1 MNSSKTYIN
10 FDMII
15 ININF
20 DWRIF
25 MEQNINKK
33 LSVGQFLK
41 SVFNIFI
48 KNLSDIAIIS
58 VLFALPTIIWR
69 GNAIFSVIGIFSL
82 GFSSIAII
90 KLANNFIRGEKVS
103 WIETIKSSFK
113 NPLFP
118 LGVFLIQNFAVSL
131 GSSIFAPLGIV
142 ISIFFVI
149 AMQCSIFENINV
161 IESIRKS
168 FLLVKN
174 NFLDILL
181 KQFALVFIINF
192 FTMTFAMFLNQSVLS
207 IIIFS
212 LVLNIITALTLI
224 GGNLIYKEV
233 TV

>member
-1 MNSSKTYIN
+1 M
-10 FDMII
+10 D
-15 ININF
+15 
-20 DWRIF
+20 
-25 MEQNINKK
+25 QNINKK

-48 KNLSDIAIIS
+48 KNLGDIAIIS
-58 VLFALPTIIWR
+58 VLFALPTIIGR

-103 WIETIKSSFK
+103 WIETIKSAFK

-181 KQFALVFIINF
+181 KQFAFIINF

>member
-1 MNSSKTYIN
+1 M
-10 FDMII
+10 D
-15 ININF
+15 
-20 DWRIF
+20 
-25 MEQNINKK
+25 QNINKK

-48 KNLSDIAIIS
+48 KNLGDIAIIS
-58 VLFALPTIIWR
+58 VLFALPTIIGI

-103 WIETIKSSFK
+103 WIETIKSAFK

>member
-1 MNSSKTYIN
+1 M
-10 FDMII
+10 D
-15 ININF
+15 
-20 DWRIF
+20 
-25 MEQNINKK
+25 QNINKK

-48 KNLSDIAIIS
+48 KNLGDIAIIS
-58 VLFALPTIIWR
+58 VLFALPTIIGR

-103 WIETIKSSFK
+103 WIETIKSAFK

-192 FTMTFAMFLNQSVLS
+192 LQ
-207 IIIFS
+207 
-212 LVLNIITALTLI
+212 
-224 GGNLIYKEV
+224 
-233 TV
+233 

>member
-1 MNSSKTYIN
+1 
-10 FDMII
+10 
-15 ININF
+15 
-20 DWRIF
+20 
-25 MEQNINKK
+25 
-33 LSVGQFLK
+33 
-41 SVFNIFI
+41 
-48 KNLSDIAIIS
+48 
-58 VLFALPTIIWR
+58 PTIIGR

-90 KLANNFIRGEKVS
+90 KLANNFIRGEKIS
-103 WIETIKSSFK
+103 WIETIKSAFK

>member
-1 MNSSKTYIN
+1 
-10 FDMII
+10 MIQPLLFI
-15 ININF
+15 INLEN
-20 DWRIF
+20 
-25 MEQNINKK
+25 
-33 LSVGQFLK
+33 
-41 SVFNIFI
+41 
-48 KNLSDIAIIS
+48 
-58 VLFALPTIIWR
+58 
-69 GNAIFSVIGIFSL
+69 
-82 GFSSIAII
+82 
-90 KLANNFIRGEKVS
+90 NNFIRGEKVS
-103 WIETIKSSFK
+103 WIETIKSAFK

>member
-1 MNSSKTYIN
+1 M
-10 FDMII
+10 D
-15 ININF
+15 
-20 DWRIF
+20 
-25 MEQNINKK
+25 QNINKK

-48 KNLSDIAIIS
+48 KNLGDIAIIS
-58 VLFALPTIIWR
+58 VLFALPTIIGR

-103 WIETIKSSFK
+103 WIETIKSAFK

-161 IESIRKS
+161 IESIKKS
-168 FLLVKN
+168 FLL
-174 NFLDILL
+174 
-181 KQFALVFIINF
+181 NF

>member
-1 MNSSKTYIN
+1 MK
-10 FDMII
+10 DII
-15 ININF
+15 EKIKK
-20 DWRIF
+20 
-25 MEQNINKK
+25 NKK
-33 LSVGQFLK
+33 
-41 SVFNIFI
+41 
-48 KNLSDIAIIS
+48 
-58 VLFALPTIIWR
+58 T
-69 GNAIFSVIGIFSL
+69 
-82 GFSSIAII
+82 
-90 KLANNFIRGEKVS
+90 
-103 WIETIKSSFK
+103 
-113 NPLFP
+113 
-118 LGVFLIQNFAVSL
+118 
-131 GSSIFAPLGIV
+131 LGIALAGILLIILIIVV